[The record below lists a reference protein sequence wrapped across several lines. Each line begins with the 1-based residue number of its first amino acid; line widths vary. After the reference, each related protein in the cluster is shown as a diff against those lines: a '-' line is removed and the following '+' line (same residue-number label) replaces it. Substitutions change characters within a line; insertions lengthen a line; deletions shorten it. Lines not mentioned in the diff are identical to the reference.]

1 MTDWSSSR
9 SRKAWKT
16 GVIPPSSSGYEPRNI
31 RWFSTR
37 FSSASSVRSHTARS
51 GTSMPSIR
59 STAST
64 TPSSL
69 ENADSQSCRLA
80 SMMIWR

>member
-1 MTDWSSSR
+1 M
-9 SRKAWKT
+9 
-16 GVIPPSSSGYEPRNI
+16 PPSSSGYEPRNI

-37 FSSASSVRSHTARS
+37 LSSASSVRVHTARV

-59 STAST
+59 START

-69 ENADSQSCRLA
+69 EKADSQSWRLA